1 MFYRMSNKLKP
12 AINVNWRVICRRS
25 LFYFRINT
33 SWRYYLEQF
42 GTCLLQ
48 PILYQC
54 SLKFDWFPV
63 FCSICCVSRY
73 LPTIT
78 RIPWQFTHFVPM
90 LPCIYFNGFQYL
102 AVFLAE
108 MLVNEGICTKW
119 RNFRPGMIKLES
131 IEINGNIAQ
140 NVFINF
146 FVRRHETKIPKQPI
160 REDIGVFVA
169 LLHYLEVFW
178 DCHENTVFLRIST
191 PGAYLIWKPRFDSIA
206 ALIKERRL
214 FRSEGNELWA
224 LFLHRIVRKSPE
236 TQRRSEE
243 IW

>member
-78 RIPWQFTHFVPM
+78 WIPWQFTHFVPM
-90 LPCIYFNGFQYL
+90 LPCIYFSGFQYL

-146 FVRRHETKIPKQPI
+146 FCETTWDKNSETAHTRRHWCFCGTPPLLGSILRLSWKYCFSSDKYPWCLFNLET
-160 REDIGVFVA
+160 
-169 LLHYLEVFW
+169 
-178 DCHENTVFLRIST
+178 S
-191 PGAYLIWKPRFDSIA
+191 IWFNC
-206 ALIKERRL
+206 
-214 FRSEGNELWA
+214 G
-224 LFLHRIVRKSPE
+224 
-236 TQRRSEE
+236 TY
-243 IW
+243 